1 MTFYK
6 KAHACMHVSTR
17 NKFTPP
23 TSIKVVHKLSKDK
36 NWLKCK
42 VQQHDITFTKTFI
55 HYF

>member
-23 TSIKVVHKLSKDK
+23 TTIKVVHKLSKDK